1 MANRSIKSTGAYL
14 PLLRFE
20 RKAARAELAWSGLG
34 GNGKGRRA
42 VAGWDEDALTQ
53 AVEAAREAL
62 GQGQGAIARVVFA
75 STSPAFSDRSQAVLL
90 TEALQIAR
98 NAETVDLANCRRSAV
113 SALLRALRG
122 PGGDELIAAGE
133 RRAAQPGSAA
143 HLAWGD
149 GAAAAVVGDGPG
161 IARLLGAGR
170 VNLDL
175 LDLYTSVSRGV
186 PYAAEDRFVRD
197 VMVADALIPAVQAA
211 LAEAGLRGEDV
222 ALAVVPEVVSGLY
235 GAAARKLGLAAP
247 NVIDRLGA
255 EAGEL
260 GAAAPLFGLAL
271 ALEQA
276 EPGQIVLLAGCG
288 NGCDVLVL
296 EVTGKTDRRSAQRAL
311 GEGVPLTSYSRLLSL
326 TGGIDLDWGPRAEV
340 NQKVSAS
347 VLARHGREMHGFV
360 GGRDQNG
367 NVQFPKTPF
376 PVNPALSERGAYEDV
391 VLRDEPARVVSITA
405 DRLNFT
411 PDPPF
416 HFGLVQFE
424 NGARVVM
431 EHCDVEGAAQ
441 EVGAP
446 LRMRFRIKAIDRQR
460 QFRSYFWKAAPLA
473 RPQLA
478 AKE

>member
-1 MANRSIKSTGAYL
+1 MANRSIHSTGAYL

-20 RKAARAELAWSGLG
+20 RRAARAELAWSGLG

-62 GQGQGAIARVVFA
+62 AQAQGAIARVVFA
-75 STSPAFSDRSQAVLL
+75 STSSAFSDRSQAVIMAD
-90 TEALQIAR
+90 ALNIAR
-98 NAETVDLANCRRSAV
+98 DAETADLANCRRSAV

-122 PGGDELIAAGE
+122 APGTELIAAGE
-133 RRAAQPGSAA
+133 RRLTQPGSAG
-143 HLAWGD
+143 HLSWGD

-161 IARLLGAGR
+161 LARLLGAGR

-175 LDLYTSVSRGV
+175 LDSYTSVARGL
-186 PYAAEDRFVRD
+186 PYAAEERFSRD
-197 VMVADALIPAVQAA
+197 SMVSEALIPAAQAA

-222 ALAVVPEVVSGLY
+222 ALAVMPEAVSGLY
-235 GAAARKLGLAAP
+235 AAAARKLGMTAP
-247 NVIDRLGA
+247 NVIDRLA
-255 EAGEL
+255 PEAGEL
-260 GAAAPLFGLAL
+260 GTAAPLFGLAL

-296 EVTGKTDRRSAQRAL
+296 EVTAKTHNRPAHQAL
-311 GEGVPLTSYSRLLSL
+311 DEGVPLTSYSRLLSL
-326 TGGIDLDWGPRAEV
+326 TGGIELDWGPRAEV

-360 GGRDQNG
+360 GGRDQGG
-367 NVQFPKTPF
+367 NVQFPKTPM
-376 PVNPALSERGAYEDV
+376 PVNPALAEPGVYEDV
-391 VLRDEPARVVSITA
+391 ILRDEPARVVSITA

-416 HFGLVQFE
+416 YFGLVQFE

-431 EHCDVEGAAQ
+431 EHCDVEGQAQ
-441 EVGAP
+441 QVGAP